1 MNYLN
6 NDLITLLKTLK
17 NSKNPNEFLMEQ
29 LNNQSANNSLASLAM
44 ANPNNL
50 ESIVRD
56 AYQKQGINIDDVLEL
71 VNKII

>member
-6 NDLITLLKTLK
+6 NDLISLLKALK
-17 NSKNPNEFLMEQ
+17 TSKDPNAFLMEQ

-56 AYQKQGINIDDVLEL
+56 AYKKQGINIDDVMEL

>member
-56 AYQKQGINIDDVLEL
+56 AYKKQGINIDDVMEL
-71 VNKII
+71 INKII

>member
-1 MNYLN
+1 
-6 NDLITLLKTLK
+6 
-17 NSKNPNEFLMEQ
+17 MEQ

-56 AYQKQGINIDDVLEL
+56 AYKKQGINIDDVMEL
-71 VNKII
+71 INKII